1 MFQVLE
7 NLPELIRA
15 KFYMTLE
22 MRRLIYDPFFG
33 KINKKKILKAD
44 SKIKTSN
51 WMKVDPEAFQ
61 LLKSL
66 E

>member
-1 MFQVLE
+1 
-7 NLPELIRA
+7 
-15 KFYMTLE
+15 

-33 KINKKKILKAD
+33 KINRKKILKTD